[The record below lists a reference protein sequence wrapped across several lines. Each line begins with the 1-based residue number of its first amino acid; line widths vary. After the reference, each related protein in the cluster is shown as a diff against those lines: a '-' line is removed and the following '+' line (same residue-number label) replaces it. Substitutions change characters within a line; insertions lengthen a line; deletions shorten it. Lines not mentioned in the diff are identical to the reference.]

1 MGKYQDEDM
10 AGLDITRVRDYA
22 TFMALSATGQG
33 RGGEAAIAR
42 FEKTVV
48 GGGAED
54 RSSDV
59 VWMEFCGDQSEKV
72 GKVAKDSYEL
82 FDELFDER
90 YNVTSVP
97 VNGVMKKMMPSLGHG
112 RIIRN
117 RSSNKNISKDGKM

>member
-10 AGLDITRVRDYA
+10 SGLDITTVRDYA

-54 RSSDV
+54 RPSDE

-90 YNVTSVP
+90 HNVTSVL

>member
-10 AGLDITRVRDYA
+10 SGLDITRVRDYA
-22 TFMALSATGQG
+22 TFLALSATGQG
-33 RGGEAAIAR
+33 TGAEAAIER

-54 RSSDV
+54 RPSDE
-59 VWMEFCGDQSEKV
+59 VWMEFCGDQSGKV

-82 FDELFDER
+82 FDER
-90 YNVTSVP
+90 HNVTSVL

-117 RSSNKNISKDGKM
+117 RSSKNISKDGKM

>member
-10 AGLDITRVRDYA
+10 SGLDITTVRDYA

-33 RGGEAAIAR
+33 TGAEAAIER
-42 FEKTVV
+42 FEETVA

-54 RSSDV
+54 RPSDE
-59 VWMEFCGDQSEKV
+59 VWMEFCGDQSGKV

-82 FDELFDER
+82 FDER
-90 YNVTSVP
+90 HNVTSVL

-117 RSSNKNISKDGKM
+117 RSSKNISKDGNM

>member
-10 AGLDITRVRDYA
+10 SGLDITTVRDYA
-22 TFMALSATGQG
+22 TFMALSAAGQG
-33 RGGEAAIAR
+33 TGAEAAIKR

-54 RSSDV
+54 RPSDE
-59 VWMEFCGDQSEKV
+59 VWMEFCGKADNRRSNVREPKIF
-72 GKVAKDSYEL
+72 KDSYEL
-82 FDELFDER
+82 FDER
-90 YNVTSVP
+90 HNVTSIL

-117 RSSNKNISKDGKM
+117 RSSKNIRKDGNM

>member
-10 AGLDITRVRDYA
+10 SGLDITTVRDYA

-33 RGGEAAIAR
+33 TGAEAAIER

-54 RSSDV
+54 RSRDE

-72 GKVAKDSYEL
+72 EKVAKNSYEL
-82 FDELFDER
+82 FDER
-90 YNVTSVP
+90 HNVTSVL

-117 RSSNKNISKDGKM
+117 RSSKNISKDGKM

>member
-1 MGKYQDEDM
+1 MGKYQAEDM
-10 AGLDITRVRDYA
+10 SGLDITRVRDYA

-33 RGGEAAIAR
+33 NGAEAAIER
-42 FEKTVV
+42 FEKTVA

-54 RSSDV
+54 RPSDE
-59 VWMEFCGDQSEKV
+59 VWMEFCGDQS

-82 FDELFDER
+82 FDER
-90 YNVTSVP
+90 HNVTSVL

-117 RSSNKNISKDGKM
+117 RSSKNIRKDGNM

>member
-10 AGLDITRVRDYA
+10 SGLDITTVRDYA

-33 RGGEAAIAR
+33 TGAEAAIAR

-54 RSSDV
+54 RPSDV

-72 GKVAKDSYEL
+72 AKDSYEL
-82 FDELFDER
+82 FDELFDESH
-90 YNVTSVP
+90 NVTSVL

-112 RIIRN
+112 RKIRN
-117 RSSNKNISKDGKM
+117 RSSKNFSQDGNM

>member
-10 AGLDITRVRDYA
+10 SGLDITTVRDYA

-33 RGGEAAIAR
+33 TGAEAAIER

-54 RSSDV
+54 RPSDE
-59 VWMEFCGDQSEKV
+59 VWMEFCGDQSGKV
-72 GKVAKDSYEL
+72 AKVAKDSYEL
-82 FDELFDER
+82 FDER
-90 YNVTSVP
+90 HNVTSVL

-117 RSSNKNISKDGKM
+117 RSSKNISKDGKM